1 MNATVDDDARA
12 PDMPQL
18 KEGGKPT
25 SQPTTAPAPAGSPKW
40 LVPALLVL
48 SVVPL
53 AAGGVRVTP
62 HEPAP

>member
-1 MNATVDDDARA
+1 MNVTVDDDARA

-25 SQPTTAPAPAGSPKW
+25 SQPTTAPARATLANR

-62 HEPAP
+62 PEPAP